1 MTAHT
6 KHSFW
11 QRALLMVM
19 IVISSTH
26 PFESA
31 QPIQGVHAQVPAY
44 TAPRDVQ
51 NRITNATAL
60 GGRASAAP
68 SCAAG
73 VGVGGTNSATAA
85 LTVGG
90 HGCVIIKYEEMGATV
105 YDTFT
110 YTGTM
115 DTWTPPSGVT
125 TATFYLIG
133 AGGGGTPANPG
144 ADGGGGGYAKGSY
157 TFSEGQVFSIIV
169 GQAGGGV
176 LGTTISGCSYTPATF
191 GGGGR
196 GGACYVLQNQY
207 QSSGGGRS
215 AIRQFGATTDLV
227 TAGGGGGSGYTG
239 GHGGPGGGT
248 TGVSSAGA
256 NTATG
261 GTQSAGGTGG
271 CSTNPQPDYSCKA
284 SYKGTN
290 GSAYMGGDGKDEGG
304 GGGGG
309 YYGGGGGGD
318 NGGGGG
324 GSSYIAL
331 LTNATTVAG
340 SGQTPGGNLNALA
353 SADVTPPTVTL
364 AAAAATSTSGTIT
377 FTITGDEAI
386 TCTTLST
393 VAGTDFTLTGISA
406 ITGIVQSSAQV
417 CTITATSTATNGGAA
432 VTSTLT
438 RASSFSMTD
447 TAGNPQTALGGSPQS
462 TVVTVPDSIAPTV
475 TLAVVAATATT
486 KAIRFTVTGNEAIDC
501 STLSTTADVDFS
513 LTNIAEITSIVQT
526 SATVCTITA
535 RSTAVAGGAAVTSTL
550 TRAATFAITDIN
562 ANSQTALTGSPK
574 SVTVT
579 VPIFGAITNAPF
591 YQWGGG
597 NWNGYWSCPPNQVM
611 VGLNFHVNPQSWGAK
626 CAAIN
631 DALVVSTVTPVAG
644 YVYCPSGMAAVG
656 IGFINASGMRAGLL
670 CKDPLRLD
678 DPVTETDYIAE
689 SGTPMLLARPDGTVL
704 GSGTSRTS
712 ICNAPNITTHPS
724 AVVTTSLMTGY
735 GTQSNLWMDGF
746 GAQCKTL
753 VAPVAPTVTATT
765 APSGTAMRNAV
776 LTNEVTIG
784 GWESPTLSYSWERC
798 TSPTDTTTCLAIA
811 GAFTD
816 TYTLDASDVGMYIR
830 SVVTGENSE
839 GIATGYS
846 TVTGAIA
853 EIPTM
858 TPTITNTPTITRTPS
873 PTSVAT
879 VVGMIPTTSNPTIN
893 TANAGVRTMAN
904 TSFEV
909 TDSSCSLNTGT
920 WAYIRQEWM
929 AGWFTAHP
937 LSQESCNNNRSG
949 PVSYR
954 PIELNPRADSPDGR
968 IVASLNAE
976 VASFLYQKLCV
987 SNGETFSFEFYHNAG
1002 VAGATRTDIAAL
1014 RMGIPSGLP
1023 VGSVAADSYNREI
1036 IRASTTTNSAGV
1048 ATSASKTDSS
1058 GTTSSAASVDRNW
1071 GKYSGSHTLP
1081 ATGYDGIRN
1090 IGFFGIDSI
1099 GAAAGNLLDNISLG
1113 LDPLMDMGSSRDAT
1127 IGEAAAG
1134 TVNIRINGR
1143 VGSGTTVI
1151 LRKKEGTADS
1161 DVDFSIGTVS
1171 AGALGN
1177 ATVTHTTGSDIW
1189 EIAVPAGDYDGGIFP
1204 SNNRGGLRIPVNY
1217 AYDLVTDNNEYAMFQ
1232 LGAPGDDGASTNWTL
1247 ADPTCDGSFK
1257 DDGVVHTITNL
1268 APTATMTPTITD
1280 TPIHTPTNTQTPTET
1295 PTYTHTHTPTYT
1307 PTDTATNTNT
1317 PTDTATHTATYTPTY
1332 TPTNTATMTPTNTP
1346 TSTFTPTFTMTP
1358 AVPTVVI
1365 PSLPDITEGAS
1376 SINLSSVSAGGLA
1389 VTISSTS
1396 PSVCTVTGTTVTIV
1410 GPGTCQIDIDIGA
1423 GTVGGIRYAATKI
1436 TRSFVVKATQT
1447 MTFAPLTGKIYNSG
1461 DFALTASA
1469 SSTLP
1474 VTYTA
1479 APASV
1484 CTVTSGMVSMLV
1496 PGTCTITAAQAGGV
1510 SGGLTYAAAPAMVRS
1525 FTASGVPQS
1534 ITFVPLTSKHD
1545 YDPSFD
1551 LTATAS
1557 SGLAVTY
1564 TTSNAMICDV
1574 SGRRVRIYTKGNC
1587 VVTAAQA
1594 GGTSAGII
1602 YAPAST
1608 VVQSFAIDDN
1618 TPTLTKSSTPTS
1630 TVTNTPTKTL
1640 TMTPTPIP
1648 LMMKKGAVGASFV
1661 LGLLQNGTLVTW
1673 GMNKEFQANIAP
1685 CCGSGIDDI
1694 ATGSNFAVVLKGGRV
1709 FGWGSNSLKQLTF
1722 PSTTA
1727 KDIVA
1732 IAAGQAHVLALTK
1745 KGTVIAWGDNKAM
1758 QTKLPKGMK
1767 DIVGIAGG
1775 AYHSLALTKK
1785 GTVIA
1790 WGSNTTGQTKVPKT
1804 LKDVTAISGGLDH
1817 SLALKKDGMVVAWG
1831 GNAYGQSAVPGILRD
1846 VKTISAG
1853 TQFSMAL
1860 KNDGTA
1866 FGWGRNDANQ
1876 IAIPEGYRDF
1886 FSVNAGYANSIIG
1899 LRNGGIL
1906 VLGDMSNDVG
1916 VSRTPTK
1923 TATPTP

>member
-19 IVISSTH
+19 IVVTSTL

-31 QPIQGVHAQVPAY
+31 QSMQGVHAQVPAY

-68 SCAAG
+68 GCTAG
-73 VGVGGTNSATAA
+73 VGVGGTNNSTIA

-90 HGCVIIKYEEMGATV
+90 HGCVVVKYETGGVEEYETFNYSGADQFWTV
-105 YDTFT
+105 
-110 YTGTM
+110 
-115 DTWTPPSGVT
+115 PSDVT
-125 TATFYLIG
+125 SASFYLLG
-133 AGGGGTPANPG
+133 AGGGGSTYTTFG
-144 ADGGGGGYAKGSY
+144 DGGGGGYAAGSY
-157 TFSEGQVFSIIV
+157 AVTAAQVFTVIV
-169 GQAGGGV
+169 GQRGGGDTGV
-176 LGTTISGCSYTPATF
+176 SGTRTNCLHSPLKY
-191 GGGGR
+191 GGGGQ
-196 GGACYVLQNQY
+196 GGSCLYSGYPPSSLY
-207 QSSGGGRS
+207 YSSGGGRS
-215 AIRQFGATTDLV
+215 AIRLSNGTEIA
-227 TAGGGGGSGYTG
+227 TAGGGGGGGYG
-239 GHGGPGGGT
+239 GASDGGAGGGT
-248 TGVSSAGA
+248 TGI
-256 NTATG
+256 
-261 GTQSAGGTGG
+261 AGGSNGG
-271 CSTNPQPDYSCKA
+271 GGGKPLAGGAGGASGNGNP
-284 SYKGTN
+284 GII
-290 GSAYMGGDGKDEGG
+290 GSAFLGGRSDDEGG

-340 SGQTPGGNLNALA
+340 TGKTPGGNLNALA
-353 SADVTPPTVTL
+353 SADTTPPTVTL

-377 FTITGDEAI
+377 FTVTGDEALN
-386 TCTTLST
+386 CATLST

-406 ITGIVQSSAQV
+406 LTGIVQTSTSV

-432 VTSTLT
+432 VTSRLT
-438 RASSFSMTD
+438 RATTFSVAD
-447 TAGNPQTALGGSPQS
+447 TSGNAQTALVGSPQS

-597 NWNGYWSCPPNQVM
+597 NWNGYWSCPTNQVV

-656 IGFINASGMRAGLL
+656 IGFINSSGTRAGLL

-678 DPVTETDYIAE
+678 DPVTETDYIAY
-689 SGTPMLLARPDGTVL
+689 SGTPMLLARPVGTVL

-746 GAQCKTL
+746 GAQCKAL

-811 GAFTD
+811 GAFTN
-816 TYTLDASDVGMYIR
+816 TYTLDASDVGKYIR

-909 TDSSCSLNTGT
+909 TTTTCSILTGG
-920 WAYIRQEWM
+920 WDYIRQEFM

-937 LSQESCNNNRSG
+937 MIQEACNSSLAG
-949 PVSYR
+949 PSSYR
-954 PIELNPRADSPDGR
+954 VIELNQRADAPDGNN
-968 IVASLNAE
+968 VASLNAD

-987 SNGETFSFEFYHNAG
+987 SSGETFSFEFYHNVG
-1002 VAGATRTDIAAL
+1002 GTSRTDIAAFRL
-1014 RMGIPSGLP
+1014 GVPAGLP
-1023 VGSVAADSYNREI
+1023 SGSVAADSYDREV
-1036 IRASTTTNSAGV
+1036 IRVSSSVGASANVVTAV
-1048 ATSASKTDSS
+1048 SKTD
-1058 GTTSSAASVDRNW
+1058 GTGTMGSVASIVGGW
-1071 GKYSGSHTLP
+1071 GKYSGTHTLP

-1090 IGFFGIDSI
+1090 IGFFGIQSI
-1099 GAAAGNLLDNISLG
+1099 NPGAGNLLDNISLG
-1113 LDPLMDMGSSRDAT
+1113 LDPLMDMGASRDAT

-1177 ATVTHTTGSDIW
+1177 ATVTHTTGSDVW

-1217 AYDLVTDNNEYAMFQ
+1217 AYDLVTENNEYAMFQ

-1280 TPIHTPTNTQTPTET
+1280 TPIHTATNTPTPTET

-1317 PTDTATHTATYTPTY
+1317 PTYTATHTATYTPTF

-1376 SINLSSVSAGGLA
+1376 SINLSTVSAGGLA

-1423 GTVGGIRYAATKI
+1423 GTVGGIRYAATKV

-1447 MTFAPLTGKIYNSG
+1447 VTFAPLTGKIYNSG

-1484 CTVTSGMVSMLV
+1484 CTVTSGMVSMFV
-1496 PGTCTITAAQAGGV
+1496 PGTCTITAAQAGGI
-1510 SGGLTYAAAPAMVRS
+1510 SGGLTYAAAPVVVRS

-1534 ITFVPLTSKHD
+1534 ITFGPLSSKHD

-1551 LTATAS
+1551 LSGTAS

-1564 TTSNAMICDV
+1564 TTSNSMICDV
-1574 SGRRVRIYTKGNC
+1574 TGRRVRIYTKGSC

-1618 TPTLTKSSTPTS
+1618 TPTLTKSSTPTA
-1630 TVTNTPTKTL
+1630 TITNTPTKTL

-1709 FGWGSNSLKQLTF
+1709 YGWGSNSLKQLTF

-1745 KGTVIAWGDNKAM
+1745 KGTVIAWGDNKAL

-1790 WGSNTTGQTKVPKT
+1790 WGSNTAGQTKVPKT

-1923 TATPTP
+1923 TATPIP